1 MGLACTLT
9 VAYIFVSK
17 DSTPLAEEAHDAT
30 EQPVPVVEDSK
41 ADESKTK
48 AADVSKKTT
57 GSMKVEQG
65 DDTVTEESVADK
77 LVEDT
82 ASAKDVIVYATET
95 SKPSAET
102 AVSDAAEKKQQA
114 VKKLARTVDA
124 KPTTEDEQSS
134 HDTFNVPE
142 SVVVPKQGLGNLL
155 PWTFAS
161 CFRVEGISSLHV
173 KRGPQDYLVLY
184 SNMTFDNFTDKVLGA
199 DKKQEIWLKDLDVTM
214 WLTDATKPPKQTEKI
229 VDGKMVVTTEIAK
242 IKIGKVAFDDFI
254 IPKKGLSIT
263 LPIAM
268 DQVTEDGN
276 LKQINNPTFNKL
288 AFLFNLMNVTPKER
302 ESLRILFDGTCK
314 VAIKGENNTWMW
326 AKESV
331 NFVWLLKP
339 EHTNHFLLKIVE

>member
-1 MGLACTLT
+1 MT

-17 DSTPLAEEAHDAT
+17 DSAPLAEEPHDAI
-30 EQPVPVVEDSK
+30 EQHVPVVEDSK

-48 AADVSKKTT
+48 AANVSKKTT

-142 SVVVPKQGLGNLL
+142 SVVVPKQGGRSSTTLDA
-155 PWTFAS
+155 AS
-161 CFRVEGISSLHV
+161 CFKVEGISSLHV

-199 DKKQEIWLKDLDVTM
+199 DKKQEIWLKDLDVTV
-214 WLTDATKPPKQTEKI
+214 WLTNAMIPPKQREMI
-229 VDGKMVVTTEIAK
+229 VDGKTVVTTEIAK

-254 IPKKGLSIT
+254 IPKNGLSTT

-288 AFLFNLMNVTPKER
+288 AFLFNLMNGTPKER

-314 VAIKGENNTWMW
+314 VAIKGENSTWMW

-339 EHTNHFLLKIVE
+339 EHTNQYLLKIVE